1 MNRRISPVCP
11 LTGDAETAAL
21 ALANNQRVYAC
32 YAPLLEYF
40 KALPSK
46 RMKRMADLCPSQI
59 QTVVK
64 CSLR

>member
-1 MNRRISPVCP
+1 
-11 LTGDAETAAL
+11 L
-21 ALANNQRVYAC
+21 
-32 YAPLLEYF
+32 

-59 QTVVK
+59 QTAVK

>member
-1 MNRRISPVCP
+1 
-11 LTGDAETAAL
+11 L
-21 ALANNQRVYAC
+21 
-32 YAPLLEYF
+32 